1 MISPFRGRFR
11 VSQIYK
17 GAPHKGLDLVA
28 IDDTTVY
35 STVNGTIIRAGWENP
50 KNHSRGWGIRVVI
63 RENDS
68 DKYFYYGHLQS
79 HSVKVG
85 ESVNV
90 GDKIGTQGNTGKS
103 TGDHLH
109 YECRIGDSRNFFRDV
124 SYISGIPNRV
134 GIYGGENTV
143 YDVKWLQTELNNR
156 GYTLVVDGI
165 LGVKTTAAVID
176 CLSKNKW

>member
-17 GAPHKGLDLVA
+17 GAKHKGIDLVA

-35 STVNGTIIRAGWENP
+35 STVHGTIIRAGWENP
-50 KNHSRGWGIRVVI
+50 KNHLQGWGIRVVI

-68 DKYFYYGHLQS
+68 DRFFYYGHLQS

-85 ESVNV
+85 ETVNV
-90 GDKIGTQGNTGKS
+90 GDKIGTQGNTGRS

-109 YECRIGDSRNFFRDV
+109 YECRIGDNRDFFRDI
-124 SYISGIPNRV
+124 SYISGIPNCV
-134 GIYGGENTV
+134 GIYGGENV
-143 YDVKWLQTELNNR
+143 LFDVKWLQTELNKR
-156 GYTLVVDGI
+156 GYALVVDGI
-165 LGVKTTAAVID
+165 FGAKTTAAVID